1 MKRHEEEKADSR
13 ADFKA
18 FAAWDFDHD
27 LSDSVRGLNLKAHGS
42 VVLQDGSV
50 ILNQSYLQSDR
61 LPISLKAKTLEVWFR
76 LKDLDQRGGG
86 LMGIQGPGDLFD
98 TIVIGERKNR
108 HWISGS
114 NGFSRTEDFPES
126 FEETATGELVH
137 LVMVYAQDGTTAL
150 YRNGKPYGKPYR
162 KGEVAF
168 PHDESSVLF
177 GLRIYHRVAINSCL
191 LRLIKHGSTIGH
203 FRFRR

>member
-1 MKRHEEEKADSR
+1 
-13 ADFKA
+13 
-18 FAAWDFDHD
+18 
-27 LSDSVRGLNLKAHGS
+27 
-42 VVLQDGSV
+42 
-50 ILNQSYLQSDR
+50 
-61 LPISLKAKTLEVWFR
+61 
-76 LKDLDQRGGG
+76 
-86 LMGIQGPGDLFD
+86 MGIQGPGDLFD

-177 GLRIYHRVAINSCL
+177 GLRHLPPGGNKFLSVAIDQA
-191 LRLIKHGSTIGH
+191 RLYDRALSISEIEMLADGNPEHMIEKEITASLTPDQRLQHQ
-203 FRFRR
+203 